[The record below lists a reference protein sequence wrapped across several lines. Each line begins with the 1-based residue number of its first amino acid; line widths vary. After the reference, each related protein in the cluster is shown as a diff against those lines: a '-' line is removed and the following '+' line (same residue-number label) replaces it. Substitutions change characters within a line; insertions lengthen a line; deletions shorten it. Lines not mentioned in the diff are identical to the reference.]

1 MIPLSR
7 TLVVLN
13 LMFFGAGS
21 ALFVQG
27 QRASSSAQ
35 NLEARWERLEERLDL
50 LLAQRQG
57 PAAVQLPGVPAPAA
71 VLPADLDARIE
82 QAVSRALQAQASSAA
97 PREDAPKPQA
107 PPVPDARNAAA
118 WARGNEALE
127 RALSARRWGEAEAR
141 ELSAS
146 VPALTPQQQMDL
158 LRRLSVAINE
168 GQLKVETR
176 GPLF

>member
-1 MIPLSR
+1 MTSFSR

-13 LMFFGAGS
+13 LMFFGAGL

-27 QRASSSAQ
+27 QRASASAQ
-35 NLEARWERLEERLDL
+35 DLEVRLERMEGRLNQ

-57 PAAVQLPGVPAPAA
+57 PAVALSGAPAPVPA
-71 VLPADLDARIE
+71 LPLDLDARIE
-82 QAVSRALQAQASSAA
+82 QAVTRVIQAQASTPV
-97 PREDAPKPQA
+97 PREDATDAREPA
-107 PPVPDARNAAA
+107 VPDARNAAA
-118 WARGNEALE
+118 WARGNEMVD
-127 RALSARRWGEAEAR
+127 RALSARRWGDAQAR
-141 ELSAS
+141 ELAAS
-146 VPALTPQQQMDL
+146 VPSLTPQQQVDL

>member
-13 LMFFGAGS
+13 LMFFGAGL

-27 QRASSSAQ
+27 QRASASAR
-35 NLEARWERLEERLDL
+35 EVETRLERMEGRLDQ

-57 PAAVQLPGVPAPAA
+57 PAVALSGAPSPAPA
-71 VLPADLDARIE
+71 LPADLDARVE
-82 QAVSRALQAQASSAA
+82 QAVTRALQAQASSAA
-97 PREDAPKPQA
+97 LREDPAPRE
-107 PPVPDARNAAA
+107 PPVPNARNAEA
-118 WARGNEALE
+118 WARGNEVVD
-127 RALSARRWGEAEAR
+127 RALSARRWGEAQAR
-141 ELSAS
+141 ELAAS
-146 VPALTPQQQMDL
+146 VPSLTPQQQVDL

>member
-1 MIPLSR
+1 MTPLSR

-13 LMFFGAGS
+13 LMFFGAGL

-27 QRASSSAQ
+27 QRASSSAREV
-35 NLEARWERLEERLDL
+35 EARLERMEGRINQ

-57 PAAVQLPGVPAPAA
+57 PAVALSGAPSPAPA
-71 VLPADLDARIE
+71 LPADLDVRVE
-82 QAVSRALQAQASSAA
+82 QAVTRALQAHASSAA
-97 PREDAPKPQA
+97 PRDTPAPREPPA
-107 PPVPDARNAAA
+107 PNARNAEA
-118 WARGNEALE
+118 WARGNEVVD
-127 RALSARRWGEAEAR
+127 RALSDRRWGEAQAR
-141 ELSAS
+141 ELAAS
-146 VPALTPQQQMDL
+146 VPLLTQQQQLDL